1 MGRDSSLPWEGGPLT
16 KFAVSSLGPLPKLS
30 PLLPP
35 AWDGVRESVDPALR
49 GGGRA
54 DPSSQPLGESQG
66 AITPSWPQD
75 RQHLYLLS
83 SPALA
88 CGRGPRSAGAPLPQA
103 SLFPRC
109 LSPSPPWGQRTRG
122 LDLSGASG
130 SLTSAELRVSAGLR
144 LGSCFLH
151 HRKPSSTAL
160 SPPFHG

>member
-88 CGRGPRSAGAPLPQA
+88 CGRGPRSAGAPLPQVPLPLPA
-103 SLFPRC
+103 LGTEGSWSGPL
-109 LSPSPPWGQRTRG
+109 RG
-122 LDLSGASG
+122 LWLAHQ
-130 SLTSAELRVSAGLR
+130 
-144 LGSCFLH
+144 C
-151 HRKPSSTAL
+151 
-160 SPPFHG
+160 